1 MTSPPAEPSGDTRD
15 RVLAVAAQLFAEHGF
30 DAVSVREICEA
41 AGVSKPVLYYH
52 FGNRDGVVIA
62 AMQRLFDWFDA
73 RMAEHLDL
81 DDPNAESLA
90 QLLHDMLG
98 RMDEEGS
105 IVRLLF
111 RIQGVSSAIM
121 ARVAES
127 GPLDGERRFMAWIER
142 GVERGVFPQQTDAWA
157 VMSLLFGGFAR
168 ISMVRKHFDMELSHA
183 DIASRLTAQVL
194 GVTVAPQTLHASA
207 PPREDHR

>member
-127 GPLDGERRFMAWIER
+127 GPLDGERRFMAWVER
-142 GVERGVFPQQTDAWA
+142 GVERGVFPRQTDAWA

-183 DIASRLTAQVL
+183 DIATRLTAQVL

-207 PPREDHR
+207 LPREDHR